1 MPPRSRWLAGHD
13 AKGSRRGWLPRKASN
28 DAVDAKELGLTIL
41 RSHGDRRFP
50 PYPVPGN
57 VIGIVRA

>member
-13 AKGSRRGWLPRKASN
+13 AKSSRCGWSPRKARN
-28 DAVDAKELGLTIL
+28 DAVNANALGPTIL
-41 RSHGDRRFP
+41 QSHGDRRFP
-50 PYPVPGN
+50 SYLVPGN